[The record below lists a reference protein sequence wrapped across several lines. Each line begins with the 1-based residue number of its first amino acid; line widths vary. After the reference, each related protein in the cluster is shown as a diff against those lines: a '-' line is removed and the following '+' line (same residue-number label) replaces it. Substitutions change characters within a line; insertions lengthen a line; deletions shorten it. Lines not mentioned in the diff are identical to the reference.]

1 MTRLA
6 LTRITPSVTF
16 HVDPQ
21 TGDVVAMSDGKEK
34 ARLLHADI
42 RNQCRLQ
49 TWRRKAWVT
58 DDFLH
63 MVFAAR
69 EWTGSASEEALL
81 SRSPRSPARLTL
93 TEHDETGQDPQT

>member
-6 LTRITPSVTF
+6 LNRITPTVTF
-16 HVDPQ
+16 HLDET
-21 TGDVVAMSDGKEK
+21 TGDVVAMSDGREK

-58 DDFLH
+58 DDFLRT
-63 MVFAAR
+63 VFMAR
-69 EWTGSASEEALL
+69 EWTGSASKEAVK
-81 SRSPRSPARLTL
+81 SPSPVRLTL
-93 TEHDETGQDPQT
+93 TAHDATGQDRIP